1 MVLYV
6 YHGFI
11 RLYYTFKS
19 YDFAELLK
27 VPSGQIG
34 SA

>member
-1 MVLYV
+1 MCGDVEERRRNRVKTL
-6 YHGFI
+6 
-11 RLYYTFKS
+11 K
-19 YDFAELLK
+19 DLK